1 MTPAT
6 SIPSPNEG
14 IITRILR
21 LGVKFA
27 QLITSLFL
35 TISMYNIG
43 PYWIFVAASLAI
55 PIYGLFLVFRSPE
68 RILHTHP
75 LPFVRYK
82 ALERSRRWLRVDLSI
97 CTTMAI
103 LCFLLSII
111 LFIGYLVEHTIN
123 IYILSAASSSL
134 LLAVLYGLNILLSVR
149 SLQIGK
155 INLITEKNVYQQSP
169 KISTIWASAQSPQ
182 PPSTTLPPMSINSN
196 NEREEE
202 NWREIT
208 IKKIKT
214 FPSSGEDIQIIEEE
228 NEHCLRV
235 EQRQRTPSGENVAM
249 IFGRNKSYR
258 QKEKNENGEEKW
270 LPAIN
275 YGRSSTTSPNYNED
289 NEREEEYSSRPF
301 KGLKREN
308 NFEIFSPSTKNYLN
322 EENENNNNNLKQR
335 SPIRRRRRYQ
345 TSSSAKSFE
354 GREES
359 PTASINIERASS
371 SPPYQSERYFRENK
385 RIKVSPPNESSTSP
399 YWKHQVTEL

>member
-1 MTPAT
+1 M
-6 SIPSPNEG
+6 IPNNKYSKEG

-21 LGVKFA
+21 IGVKFA

-35 TISMYNIG
+35 TISIYYIG

-55 PIYGLFLVFRSPE
+55 PLYGLFLVFRSPE
-68 RILHTHP
+68 HILHTHP
-75 LPFVRYK
+75 LPFVRNK

-97 CTTMAI
+97 CITMAI

-123 IYILSAASSSL
+123 IFILSGASSSL
-134 LLAVLYGLNILLSVR
+134 LLAVLYGLNILLNVR

-155 INLITEKNVYQQSP
+155 VNFVTEK
-169 KISTIWASAQSPQ
+169 
-182 PPSTTLPPMSINSN
+182 PSTTILPPMSSN
-196 NEREEE
+196 NNIIFERTSREEE
-202 NWREIT
+202 NWREIP
-208 IKKIKT
+208 IKKT
-214 FPSSGEDIQIIEEE
+214 FPVSGEQIIEEE
-228 NEHCLRV
+228 DCLRV

-258 QKEKNENGEEKW
+258 QKEKSENGEQ
-270 LPAIN
+270 LNN
-275 YGRSSTTSPNYNED
+275 YGRASTTTSPIYNED
-289 NEREEEYSSRPF
+289 IEGEEYSRPY

-308 NFEIFSPSTKNYLN
+308 NFLEGKFPKNYLN
-322 EENENNNNNLKQR
+322 EENENKIKQL

-345 TSSSAKSFE
+345 TSSSSKNFE

-359 PTASINIERASS
+359 PTASITIERASS
-371 SPPYQSERYFRENK
+371 SPPYQHKHYFEENE
-385 RIKVSPPNESSTSP
+385 RIKVSSPNESSTTPTSP

>member
-1 MTPAT
+1 M
-6 SIPSPNEG
+6 IPNNKYLKEG

-21 LGVKFA
+21 IGVKFA

-35 TISMYNIG
+35 TISIYYIG

-55 PIYGLFLVFRSPE
+55 PLYGLFLVFRSPE

-75 LPFVRYK
+75 LPFVRNK

-97 CTTMAI
+97 CITMAI

-123 IYILSAASSSL
+123 IFILSGASSSL
-134 LLAVLYGLNILLSVR
+134 LLAVLYGLNILLNVR

-155 INLITEKNVYQQSP
+155 VNFVAEK
-169 KISTIWASAQSPQ
+169 
-182 PPSTTLPPMSINSN
+182 PSTTAILPPISSN
-196 NEREEE
+196 NNIIFEGTSREEE
-202 NWREIT
+202 NWREIP
-208 IKKIKT
+208 IKVIFKNNLKYFFVKKIKT
-214 FPSSGEDIQIIEEE
+214 FPVSGEQIIEEE
-228 NEHCLRV
+228 DCLRV

-258 QKEKNENGEEKW
+258 QKEKSENGEQSN
-270 LPAIN
+270 N
-275 YGRSSTTSPNYNED
+275 YGRASTTTSPIYNED
-289 NEREEEYSSRPF
+289 IEGEGYSRPF

-308 NFEIFSPSTKNYLN
+308 NFLEGKFSKNYLN
-322 EENENNNNNLKQR
+322 EENENKIKQL

-345 TSSSAKSFE
+345 TSTSSKNFE

-359 PTASINIERASS
+359 PTASITIERASS
-371 SPPYQSERYFRENK
+371 SPPYQHKHYLEENE
-385 RIKVSPPNESSTSP
+385 RIKLSSPNESATTPTSP